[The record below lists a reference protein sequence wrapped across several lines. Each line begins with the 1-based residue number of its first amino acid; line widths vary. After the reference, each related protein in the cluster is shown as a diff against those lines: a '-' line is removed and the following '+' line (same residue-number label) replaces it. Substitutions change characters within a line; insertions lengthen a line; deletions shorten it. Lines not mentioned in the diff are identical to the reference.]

1 MGHLELWSVLKFFPI
16 LFFFLYSI
24 NFQRLVRD
32 KTTKTFH
39 AMKILIKQMIV
50 KQKQVDHA
58 LNEKRILSAIDFP
71 FVVSMEFSYKDN
83 DCLYFG
89 MPFISGGEMFTSLR
103 R

>member
-1 MGHLELWSVLKFFPI
+1 
-16 LFFFLYSI
+16 
-24 NFQRLVRD
+24 
-32 KTTKTFH
+32 
-39 AMKILIKQMIV
+39 MKILIKQMIV

-58 LNEKRILSAIDFP
+58 LNEKRILSSIEFP

-103 R
+103 KYKNSNQQNQLFNKFPNFL